1 MYMKKRSTNKVYKID
16 SGSSVRAGRTV
27 SVRFQKFR
35 CLVGRLG
42 SELRVVGRLW
52 SGIWVNASLQIVALR
67 SDGNILGGEGNCP
80 GGRMSEGNMSEGEM
94 SRRENVPYSC
104 IRTSKMVWYSRV

>member
-16 SGSSVRAGRTV
+16 SGSSARAGRTV

-35 CLVGRLG
+35 CLVGRL
-42 SELRVVGRLW
+42 W
-52 SGIWVNASLQIVALR
+52 SGIWVNASFQIVALR

-94 SRRENVPYSC
+94 SRRENVLYSC